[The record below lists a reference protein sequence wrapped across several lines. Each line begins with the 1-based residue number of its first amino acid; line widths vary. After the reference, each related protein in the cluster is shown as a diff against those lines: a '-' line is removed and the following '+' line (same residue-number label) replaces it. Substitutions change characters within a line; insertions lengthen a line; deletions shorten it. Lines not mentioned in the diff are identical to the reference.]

1 MNETKTNMSPYEIWR
16 ATNAENKHQYAKG
29 KVSFIKGLIPELAV
43 KLEVI
48 DVLQTIRGRF
58 GTHDLSR
65 ALNPE
70 IKIDSPVKDESNGDW
85 LKKTNMIGV
94 NIRTIGNFFNLVK
107 YVLTLSEAQNSIH
120 ILPIWEPGVVASLYG
135 KTSWNINPEFFSEEL
150 RTVIPR
156 LDSVEKQLQ
165 VVVNLIHLMGK
176 TIGLDV
182 IPHTDRFS
190 EMVFLN
196 PRFFEWVKRQEHNII
211 CFDGPN
217 AFEVEQIVWEYLWQN
232 GPALGQEMW
241 FSKEDFFNPEYPHLS
256 EKAKLEVL
264 FGNKENQHLRL
275 NRRLALMQRLID
287 QGYETMPVTMAP
299 PYRGLH
305 LNAED
310 FIIDEMKNKWY
321 NYQFDKPEGMSRVFG
336 PLTRYKFYEPISQS
350 SQELDFENPVTLAWK
365 YIASHYAECQSI
377 YNFDFMRGDMAHV
390 QPRKN
395 GVPAEISEYY
405 DPLTFIKNY
414 IKENVPYFAFFAE
427 TFLAP
432 PDQMAYGDE
441 PEHLEAIEAES
452 SLGDL
457 QASPVGSAEFMCK
470 LVDYLALSE
479 TRRFAPNFTI
489 ITADKDDPRF
499 DIFYKKANH
508 LRFFVGLFLLEMP
521 SYMSLGMECRNL
533 HLERGKNEEY
543 SKLYVFQI
551 TDEADT
557 DKVTHGPFVWGKN
570 YSQFFEFEKIKNL
583 SDEILP
589 HIAECQIKWLQK
601 PTEEV
606 LEMVWQYKEYIFMA
620 NLKPET
626 LLKYKAD
633 KNWSLLYS
641 SKDFDNEHE
650 CRVYIESPK
659 V

>member
-1 MNETKTNMSPYEIWR
+1 MSENNVNMSPYQIWR
-16 ATNAENKHQYAKG
+16 ATNAENKYQYAKG
-29 KVSFIKGLIPELAV
+29 NVSYIKGLIPELAV
-43 KLEVI
+43 KLEAI
-48 DVLQTIRGRF
+48 EVLQTIRSRF
-58 GTHDLSR
+58 GTYALSQALNHDL
-65 ALNPE
+65 
-70 IKIDSPVKDESNGDW
+70 KIESPVGNESNGDW
-85 LKKTNMIGV
+85 LKKTNMVGV

-107 YVLTLSEAQNSIH
+107 YVLTLSDAQNSIH

-135 KTSWNINPEFFSEEL
+135 KISWNINPEFFSEEL
-150 RTVIPR
+150 RAVIPS

-165 VVVNLIHLMGK
+165 VVVNLVHLMGK

-196 PRFFEWVKRQEHNII
+196 PRFFEWVKREEHNII

-217 AFEVEQIVWEYLWQN
+217 AADVEHVIWEYLWQS

-241 FSKEDFFNPEYPHLS
+241 FSKDDFFNPDYPHLS

-264 FGNKENQHLRL
+264 FGNKENQYLRL
-275 NRRLALMQRLID
+275 KRRLALMQRLID
-287 QGYETMPVTMAP
+287 HGYETMPVTMAP

-305 LNAED
+305 LDAGD
-310 FIIDEMKNKWY
+310 FIVDEMNNKWY

-336 PLTRYKFYEPISQS
+336 PLTRYKFYDTISPN
-350 SQELDFENPVTLAWK
+350 SQELDFEKPVPLAWN
-365 YIASHYAECQSI
+365 YIASHYAECQTI

-395 GVPAEISEYY
+395 GVPSEISEYY
-405 DPLTFIKNY
+405 DPLTFIKNR
-414 IKENVPYFAFFAE
+414 IKQSVPYFAFFAE

-441 PEHLEAIEAES
+441 SDHLEAIEAES
-452 SLGDL
+452 TLGDL
-457 QASPVGSAEFMCK
+457 QASPVGSAEFMSK
-470 LVDYLALSE
+470 LVDYLALAE
-479 TRRFAPNFTI
+479 TRRFSPNFTI

-508 LRFFVGLFLLEMP
+508 LRFFVGLFLTEMP

-533 HLERGKNEEY
+533 HLNRGKNEEY

-551 TDEADT
+551 TDDIET
-557 DKVTHGPFVWGKN
+557 DKVTHGRFEWGKN
-570 YSQFFEFEKIKNL
+570 YGQFFEFEKIKNFA
-583 SDEILP
+583 DQILP
-589 HIAECQIKWLQK
+589 QIAQSQIKWLQRPSTK
-601 PTEEV
+601 IW
-606 LEMVWQYKEYIFMA
+606 EMIWQYDRHIFVVNFMPDSE
-620 NLKPET
+620 LT
-626 LLKYKAD
+626 YKAN
-633 KNWSLLYS
+633 KNWSLIYT
-641 SKDFDNEHE
+641 SKTFDSEHE
-650 CRVYIESPK
+650 CRIYLESPK